1 MQRSV
6 SLPRAA
12 AVAAAVLFA
21 GAVAGFGAAF
31 PVFSNLVHP
40 IALLGA
46 SGMPRAPAF
55 NAIAFV
61 VPGVLAAYAAYAR
74 RGALDGTPLIA
85 RLGAVICAIA
95 GLAFAGLGL
104 SPLDSSDL
112 YAASSRLHAAL
123 WTAWWVAFAAGGA
136 LLAGGLWR
144 TPLRGM
150 AVAVAICALHVLAFA
165 LLLPGVLP
173 VGLAQR
179 VAFAAW
185 LAGTIRLAPSRAAA
199 SARGSSP
206 TGRG

>member
-12 AVAAAVLFA
+12 ALAAAVLFA
-21 GAVAGFGAAF
+21 AAVAGFGAAF

-40 IALLGA
+40 VALLGA
-46 SGMPRAPAF
+46 SGVPHARAF
-55 NAIAFV
+55 NLAAFV
-61 VPGVLAAYAAYAR
+61 LPGLLVASATYAR
-74 RGALDGTPLIA
+74 RGRLDHAPLIA
-85 RLGAVICAIA
+85 RLGVAACALS
-95 GLAFAGLGL
+95 GLAFAGLGV

-112 YAASSRLHAAL
+112 YAPSSRLHGAL
-123 WTAWWVAFAAGGA
+123 WTAWWVAFAAGSA

-150 AVAVAICALHVLAFA
+150 AATVATCAVHLLLFA
-165 LLLPGVLP
+165 LLLPALLP

-185 LAGTIRLAPSRAAA
+185 LVGAIRLAPSRGAA
-199 SARGSSP
+199 SAPGSSP
-206 TGRG
+206 TGRA